1 MFHFWRLP
9 WPVPTVLQLRLLCAC
24 GCAAWHL
31 KDQFGERSE
40 RVETQQVGR
49 NSPSVSFNGK
59 VAAAYIKQIGCCKH
73 STEPVLFLRSTAK
86 FPTYF
91 SWLVVW
97 QYIYILTGRQ
107 FDILL
112 QMLCTYT
119 IIYTCV
125 VHTLIQYTF
134 ISYIHIY
141 LYIYRFECN
150 SCTWLKIFWI
160 SIGVL
165 FLPAGLTGT
174 LQSPWPGVLYIP
186 SRPIRHVAHDES
198 HAMGGGHGSHG
209 SAATQVLQPHLT

>member
-97 QYIYILTGRQ
+97 QYIYTYSDREAIRYFIANALHIYNHIHMCCTHNYTIYFYIIHTHIYIYIYLNVILAHDWRYSE
-107 FDILL
+107 FPLVFFSYLL
-112 QMLCTYT
+112 GLLGLYSRLDRVFCTYQVGLFVT
-119 IIYTCV
+119 WRTMRAMPWV
-125 VHTLIQYTF
+125 EAMAAMEAQQHR
-134 ISYIHIY
+134 SY
-141 LYIYRFECN
+141 
-150 SCTWLKIFWI
+150 S
-160 SIGVL
+160 
-165 FLPAGLTGT
+165 LT
-174 LQSPWPGVLYIP
+174 
-186 SRPIRHVAHDES
+186 
-198 HAMGGGHGSHG
+198 
-209 SAATQVLQPHLT
+209 

>member
-1 MFHFWRLP
+1 MLAFPMFHFWRLP

-97 QYIYILTGRQ
+97 QYIYIYIFWQGGNSIFYCKCFAHIQSYTHVLYTQ
-107 FDILL
+107 LYNILL
-112 QMLCTYT
+112 YHTYT
-119 IIYTCV
+119 
-125 VHTLIQYTF
+125 
-134 ISYIHIY
+134 Y
-141 LYIYRFECN
+141 LYIY
-150 SCTWLKIFWI
+150 I
-160 SIGVL
+160 
-165 FLPAGLTGT
+165 
-174 LQSPWPGVLYIP
+174 
-186 SRPIRHVAHDES
+186 
-198 HAMGGGHGSHG
+198 
-209 SAATQVLQPHLT
+209 

>member
-97 QYIYILTGRQ
+97 QYIYIYSDREAIRYFIANALH
-107 FDILL
+107 IYNHIH
-112 QMLCTYT
+112 MCCTHNYT
-119 IIYTCV
+119 IYFYII
-125 VHTLIQYTF
+125 HT
-134 ISYIHIY
+134 HI
-141 LYIYRFECN
+141 YIYRFECN